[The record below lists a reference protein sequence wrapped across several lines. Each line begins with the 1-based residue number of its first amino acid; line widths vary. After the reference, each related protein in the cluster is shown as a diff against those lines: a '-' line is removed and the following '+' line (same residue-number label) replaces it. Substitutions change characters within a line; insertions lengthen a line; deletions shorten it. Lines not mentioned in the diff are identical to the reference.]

1 MESFH
6 NNSLFITLE
15 VLPQNKW
22 YSLLILF
29 PVKDPQQDYFKI
41 IMDRFHQK
49 IEGSEWLWTIWISS
63 GSLGLLDLKYPI
75 TADWAVR
82 GAL

>member
-6 NNSLFITLE
+6 NNSLFISLE

-41 IMDRFHQK
+41 M
-49 IEGSEWLWTIWISS
+49 EANGSEQ
-63 GSLGLLDLKYPI
+63 YE
-75 TADWAVR
+75 
-82 GAL
+82 